1 MISQGQISVKFP
13 YFLACALP
21 QKFSHRIDTSH
32 DSYYAQPLCSTRALV
47 LELKENLQN
56 VNTDFT
62 SSVLNLY
69 ERALAKMKD
78 LQKQG
83 SLVYSKYTAQELEE
97 AINKQAIPPADNAP
111 SHFKL
116 NLMRSAV

>member
-1 MISQGQISVKFP
+1 M
-13 YFLACALP
+13 
-21 QKFSHRIDTSH
+21 
-32 DSYYAQPLCSTRALV
+32 

-62 SSVLNLY
+62 SSVLNLD
-69 ERALAKMKD
+69 ERALAKIKD

-97 AINKQAIPPADNAP
+97 AINKQAIPPTADAP
-111 SHFKL
+111 SPFKPD
-116 NLMRSAV
+116 LMRAAV